1 MDLKD
6 SDEPPIPKKRR
17 KGVKSRFK
25 DMLNIFSE
33 EEQTVEKKDELIKK
47 SVEEF
52 STSLASADN
61 ALGPQAREM
70 IIGIVDIT
78 TTTTKEIM
86 VPRVDVVGVESGSS
100 VKYVIELVRESGHS
114 RIPVY
119 EESLDTILGVLYIK
133 DLFVQGV
140 KENQIIDKSMYRAAY
155 FVPENKKVSDLLKEM
170 QSKKNHLAIVVDEYG
185 GTAGL
190 VTLEDILE
198 EIVGEIE
205 DEYDQDAPSI
215 KKLDERHYAVK
226 GSVAIYDLN
235 EELHLQLPEDQFE
248 TVGGVI
254 YDLVGSLPSQG
265 AKVTYKGINFIADR
279 VEGQRITRVIVET
292 PPRKIEK
299 KDKLEE
305 N

>member
-1 MDLKD
+1 MDSKD
-6 SDEPPIPKKRR
+6 SDEPPIPKKR
-17 KGVKSRFK
+17 KKSVKSRLK
-25 DMLNIFSE
+25 GMLNIFSDE
-33 EEQTVEKKDELIKK
+33 EHTVEKKDELIKK

-61 ALGPQAREM
+61 ELGPQARDM

-86 VPRVDVVGVESGSS
+86 VPRVDIVGLESGSS
-100 VKYVIELVRESGHS
+100 VKDVIDIVKRSGHS
-114 RIPVY
+114 RLPVY
-119 EESLDTILGVLYIK
+119 EESLDTILGILYIK
-133 DLFVQGV
+133 DLFVEGI
-140 KENQIIDKSMYRAAY
+140 KESQVIDKSMYRAAY
-155 FVPENKKVSDLLKEM
+155 FVPENKKVSELLKEM

-205 DEYDQDAPSI
+205 DEYDQDAPAI
-215 KKLDERHYAVK
+215 KKLDDRHYAVK

-235 EELHLQLPEDQFE
+235 EELQLQLPEDQFE

-279 VEGQRITRVIVET
+279 VEGQRIIRVIVEK
-292 PPRKIEK
+292 PQPRKAKEG
-299 KDKLEE
+299 
-305 N
+305 NSQGN

>member
-1 MDLKD
+1 MESKD
-6 SDEPPIPKKRR
+6 NSDPSKKRR
-17 KGVKSRFK
+17 HGLRARFK
-25 DMLNIFSE
+25 DLFGVFSDE
-33 EEQTVEKKDELIKK
+33 ASTLEKKDELIKK

-61 ALGPQAREM
+61 ELGPQAREM

-78 TTTTKEIM
+78 STTTKEIM
-86 VPRVDVVGVESGSS
+86 VPRVDIVGLEAGSS
-100 VKYVIELVRESGHS
+100 VKDIIDSVKHSGHS
-114 RIPVY
+114 RMPVY

-133 DLFVQGV
+133 DMFVRGFN
-140 KENQIIDKSMYRAAY
+140 ENQIIDKTMFRAAY

-170 QSKKNHLAIVVDEYG
+170 QSRKIHLAIVVDEYG

-205 DEYDQDAPSI
+205 DEYDLDAPAI

-226 GSVAIYDLN
+226 GSVAIYEIN
-235 EELHLQLPEDQFE
+235 EELKLQLPEDQFE

-254 YDLVGSLPSQG
+254 YDLVGSLPAQG
-265 AKVTYKGINFIADR
+265 TKVTYKGINFIADR
-279 VEGQRITRVIVET
+279 VEGQRITRVIIET
-292 PPRKIEK
+292 PPPKIETE
-299 KDKLEE
+299 DRSEE
-305 N
+305 E

>member
-1 MDLKD
+1 MDSKD
-6 SDEPPIPKKRR
+6 SDEPPITKKRKR
-17 KGVKSRFK
+17 GVKTRFK
-25 DMLNIFSE
+25 EMLNIFSE

-61 ALGPQAREM
+61 ELGPQARDM

-86 VPRVDVVGVESGSS
+86 VPRVDIIGIESGSS
-100 VKYVIELVRESGHS
+100 VKDIIDIVKQSGHS
-114 RIPVY
+114 RMPVY
-119 EESLDTILGVLYIK
+119 EESLDTILGILYIK
-133 DLFVQGV
+133 DLFMQGV
-140 KENQIIDKSMYRAAY
+140 KENQTIDKSVCRAAY
-155 FVPENKKVSDLLKEM
+155 FVPENKKVGELLKEM

-205 DEYDQDAPSI
+205 DEYDQDVPAI
-215 KKLDERHYAVK
+215 KKLDDRHFAVK

-235 EELHLQLPEDQFE
+235 EELQLQLPEDQFE
-248 TVGGVI
+248 TLGGVI
-254 YDLVGSLPSQG
+254 YDLVGSLPPQG
-265 AKVTYKGINFIADR
+265 AKVSYKGINFIADR
-279 VEGQRITRVIVET
+279 VEGQRIIRVIVET
-292 PPRKIEK
+292 PAKKIKQDDEP
-299 KDKLEE
+299 KDD
-305 N
+305 

>member
-1 MDLKD
+1 MDSKD
-6 SDEPPIPKKRR
+6 SDEPPIPKKRK
-17 KGVKSRFK
+17 KGVKSRLK
-25 DMLNIFSE
+25 GMLNIFSE
-33 EEQTVEKKDELIKK
+33 EEHAVEKKDELIKK

-61 ALGPQAREM
+61 ELGPQARDM

-86 VPRVDVVGVESGSS
+86 VPRVDIVGLESGSS
-100 VKYVIELVRESGHS
+100 VKDVIDLVKKSGHS
-114 RIPVY
+114 RLPVY
-119 EESLDTILGVLYIK
+119 EESLDTILGILYIK
-133 DLFVQGV
+133 DLFVEGIR
-140 KENQIIDKSMYRAAY
+140 ENQVVDKSMYRAAY
-155 FVPENKKVSDLLKEM
+155 FVPENKKVSELLKEM

-205 DEYDQDAPSI
+205 DEYDQDTPAI
-215 KKLDERHYAVK
+215 KKLDDRHYAVK

-235 EELHLQLPEDQFE
+235 EELQLQLPEDQFE

-265 AKVTYKGINFIADR
+265 AKVTYKGISFVADR
-279 VEGQRITRVIVET
+279 VEGQRIIRVIVEI
-292 PPRKIEK
+292 PPPK
-299 KDKLEE
+299 KDKEIE
-305 N
+305 SRDD